1 MRFSVVIPLYNKAY
15 AIERCIGSVT
25 SQTCKNFE
33 IIIVNDGS
41 TDDSLSIV
49 SSSFINEIDKG
60 IIKIFNQANQGVSV
74 ARNKGIS
81 LAESDYVC
89 FLDADDEWKPDFLHQ
104 MNLLIQDFPSAVLYF
119 LQHETKIEDQPAVR
133 NSSYYRDGYRGY
145 VNNFYRASLFG
156 RIAHSSKVCIKKE
169 ELLKLGGFPE
179 NQKSGEDL
187 YVWLELARLG
197 KVAFFNKVCSRIN
210 IEKDLSRAGRS
221 DSIPYPLV
229 YYSTDNNHERLSF
242 WAKLYL
248 RRVYLAHIKQS
259 IQNKQYNSAVVRADA
274 GKRLFPILNKVLI
287 IGIKK
292 ISS

>member
-25 SQTCKNFE
+25 SQTCRNFE

-104 MNLLIQDFPSAVLYF
+104 MNLLIQDSPSAVLYC
-119 LQHETKIEDQPAVR
+119 LQHETKIDDKPAIR
-133 NSSYYRDGYRGY
+133 SSSYYKDGYRGY

-179 NQKSGEDL
+179 HQKSGEDL

-210 IEKDLSRAGRS
+210 IEQDLSRIGRS

-229 YYSTDNNHERLSF
+229 YYSMDNNHEKLSF

-248 RRVYLAHIKQS
+248 RRIYLAHIRASLRDKE
-259 IQNKQYNSAVVRADA
+259 YNIALLRAEA
-274 GKRLFPILNKVLI
+274 GKNIFPVTYKALSFLMSSKV
-287 IGIKK
+287 G
-292 ISS
+292 